1 MAMRKRRKNDGFSL
15 TEVLLSVGIL
25 TVGLVFVA
33 GVFPVGIH
41 FATIGTERTIAAIV
55 TDEALAKI
63 KLYGVDT
70 NDISLWPL
78 NTECADFNDVSAV
91 PLNLS
96 EFAYPSTAED
106 ISDKKFYWSALC
118 RRVDVSTSLVQV
130 TVFVYRKVGAGKKY
144 RNPDDPIRGLS
155 IDYLDYPRPVWIFV
169 SPGNRT
175 NELRILDSDPSPIL
189 VDEKT
194 FINDGCTIVDDQT
207 GQKFRVLERYIS
219 PDDATIL
226 LDRDYMLWPAGPPVP
241 PLPRRVWVVP
251 PPVGG
256 GRNPCIAI
264 YQEEIQF

>member
-1 MAMRKRRKNDGFSL
+1 MKKRRKNDGFSL

-118 RRVDVSTSLVQV
+118 RRVDVPTSLVQV
-130 TVFVYRKVGAGKKY
+130 TVFVYRKVGAGKSY
-144 RNPDDPIRGLS
+144 WDREPLLP
-155 IDYLDYPRPVWIFV
+155 YQPVPTAVVPRPVWIFV

-175 NELRILDSDPSPIL
+175 NELRISDWIPSDL

-226 LDRDYMLWPAGPPVP
+226 LDRDYMLWPASPVP
-241 PLPRRVWVVP
+241 PPRRVWVVP

-264 YQEEIQF
+264 YQKEIQF